1 MLSLFLLL
9 LFVLLVSRD
18 RLSNLSRNS
27 CFLGANS
34 ASENFI
40 RIENLVDY
48 LVVRPLSLEER
59 IVHIR
64 VLSRVNSD
72 IIASA
77 LILN

>member
-40 RIENLVDY
+40 RVQYFIND
-48 LVVRPLSLEER
+48 LVVRALGLEER
-59 IVHIR
+59 IIHVR

-77 LILN
+77 LVLD